1 MVKTIMSS
9 LLFPEKELK
18 YGQEKSTK
26 GILER
31 TFAPLFKG
39 ENELLAGS
47 YWLYL
52 YSIIYRESDND
63 VVGIEINPR
72 FGGGYPLSYY
82 AKLIILNI

>member
-31 TFAPLFKG
+31 IFAPLFKG

-52 YSIIYRESDND
+52 YSII
-63 VVGIEINPR
+63 
-72 FGGGYPLSYY
+72 L
-82 AKLIILNI
+82 

>member
-31 TFAPLFKG
+31 TFAPLFK
-39 ENELLAGS
+39 ERMNTCRELLAVFVFNYFIEKVIMMWS
-47 YWLYL
+47 VLK
-52 YSIIYRESDND
+52 SILGL
-63 VVGIEINPR
+63 VVGIRCHIMQ
-72 FGGGYPLSYY
+72 
-82 AKLIILNI
+82 KLIILNI